1 MNIIILKESELKEGR
16 AEVSG
21 RRLKHLKETLKKNDG
36 DELKAGVLGGKL
48 GTAQVEQVGEEKAV
62 LMFTPD
68 NDPPAPLN
76 VRLTIALPRPKV
88 LRRVLYTL
96 TCLGV
101 KDIHIFN
108 SWRVEKSYWSSP
120 LLEGIDDFLIP
131 ALEQA
136 KDTILPTVTFH
147 RFFTPFI
154 RETLPQISK
163 DTLRLAAHPAGSP
176 LKSRPQ
182 EAVTLVIGAEGGFI
196 QKELDTLEETG
207 FSFFSFGERVLN
219 VESAVP
225 YILGRLL

>member
-147 RFFTPFI
+147 RLFTPFI
-154 RETLPQISK
+154 RETLPEISR

>member
-147 RFFTPFI
+147 RFFNPFI

-182 EAVTLVIGAEGGFI
+182 EPVTLVIGAEGGFI
-196 QKELDTLEETG
+196 QKELDTLEEIG